1 MSANGKSTNEG
12 ENGHFRKSLVR
23 SNATCDDDDTNLRS
37 TENNVRLV
45 NSQTKPAL
53 SSSASKDSTC
63 FTDATD
69 TDLHVFIVKT
79 LHKNEKDRK
88 LILRTEEAL
97 IALMND
103 DARQSVAFEPM
114 TSYERMIVHRVSAYF
129 GLDHNVGQSGK
140 NVVSSKTPKAKIPEH
155 EFKTLISGKPYT
167 DQDSGRSTA
176 KPRMFSGPSG
186 SSPAMVAGSSA
197 QMALANQGGL
207 YYPWQPPSLMYTPSQ
222 QPMSLMQIHTS
233 QFGGRGNQPMQQAQW
248 YPNANLYSMYQNAYM
263 QPCSTSMNYYAPP
276 TSTYAY
282 DAQSQQFGTCMPLNT
297 SHSSFAN
304 QPSTRNY

>member
-1 MSANGKSTNEG
+1 MSANGRNTNEA
-12 ENGHFRKSLVR
+12 ENGHFRKALVR

-37 TENNVRLV
+37 AENSVRLV

-69 TDLHVFIVKT
+69 TDLHAFIVKT

-97 IALMND
+97 IALD
-103 DARQSVAFEPM
+103 ERRVSPPM

-186 SSPAMVAGSSA
+186 SSSAMVAGSSTP
-197 QMALANQGGL
+197 MALANQGGL

-222 QPMSLMQIHTS
+222 QPMSLMQIQTG
-233 QFGGRGNQPMQQAQW
+233 QFGNRGNQPMQQAQW
-248 YPNANLYSMYQNAYM
+248 YPNTANLYSIYQNAYM
-263 QPCSTSMNYYAPP
+263 QPCATSMSYYAPP

-282 DAQSQQFGTCMPLNT
+282 DAQSQQFNTCMPINT